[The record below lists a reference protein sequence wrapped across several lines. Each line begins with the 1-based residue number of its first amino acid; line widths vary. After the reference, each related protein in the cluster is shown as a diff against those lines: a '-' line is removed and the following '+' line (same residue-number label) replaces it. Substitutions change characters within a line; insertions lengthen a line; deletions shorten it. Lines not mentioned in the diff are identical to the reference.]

1 MITHIVLLTPRDTLT
16 VDEREAMAQAMEQAF
31 SGIPSIARARV
42 GRRRRLGYSYDDLSP
57 VQFEFLAVLEFHSV
71 DDLDAYLKHPAHIEL
86 GRQFRSCAQVAL
98 ANDFET
104 VEPGQLRSLVDAK
117 TLQ

>member
-1 MITHIVLLTPRDTLT
+1 MITHIVLLTPRETLT
-16 VDEREAMAQAMEQAF
+16 VDEREAMAQAMERAF
-31 SGIPSIARARV
+31 SGIPTIVRARV

-98 ANDFET
+98 ANDFDT
-104 VEPGQLRSLVDAK
+104 VEPAQLRSLVDPE
-117 TLQ
+117 TLR